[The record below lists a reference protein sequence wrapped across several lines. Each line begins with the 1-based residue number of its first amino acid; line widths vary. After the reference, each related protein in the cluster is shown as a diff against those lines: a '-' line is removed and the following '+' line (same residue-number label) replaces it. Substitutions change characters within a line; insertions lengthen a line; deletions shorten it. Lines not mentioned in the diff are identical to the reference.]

1 LRGWKVVTEFRR
13 LQLADGRFLEFTD
26 SGQSEAKVLVYLH
39 GTPGCGHPP
48 EHVEGPAAERGLR
61 LVTISRAGYGTSS
74 RHEDRSV
81 ADAATD
87 CVAVLDS
94 IGVERA
100 YVAGVSGGGPHA
112 LACAALVP
120 DRFIAALIVASIA
133 PYDADRLDFL
143 AGMGEA
149 NVVEF
154 TTTLAGEQALR
165 PLLEEQA
172 KDFRNGTTADVIR
185 AWNTMLAD
193 VDQAVLSG
201 DLADDFMDSVNHSLS
216 SGVDGWIDDDLAFV
230 RPWQFD
236 VGDVR
241 VPTTLW
247 HGRQD
252 LMVPFSHGRWLAE
265 HIPGARVNLDPAEGH
280 MSLRVARMPE
290 MLGELASL
298 A

>member
-1 LRGWKVVTEFRR
+1 
-13 LQLADGRFLEFTD
+13 
-26 SGQSEAKVLVYLH
+26 
-39 GTPGCGHPP
+39 
-48 EHVEGPAAERGLR
+48 
-61 LVTISRAGYGTSS
+61 
-74 RHEDRSV
+74 
-81 ADAATD
+81 
-87 CVAVLDS
+87 
-94 IGVERA
+94 
-100 YVAGVSGGGPHA
+100 VAGVSGGGPHA

-120 DRFIAALIVASIA
+120 DRFVAALIIASIA
-133 PYDADRLDFL
+133 PFDADRLDFL

-154 TTTLAGEQALR
+154 TATLAGEQVLR

-172 KDFRNGTTADVIR
+172 ADFRNGTTADVIR

-201 DLADDFMDSVNHSLS
+201 ELADDFMDSVNHALS
-216 SGVDGWIDDDLAFV
+216 GGIDGWIDDDLAFV

-252 LMVPFSHGRWLAE
+252 LMVPFSHGEWLAE
-265 HIPGARVNLDPAEGH
+265 HVPGARVNLDPSEGH

-290 MLGELASL
+290 MLQDLASL